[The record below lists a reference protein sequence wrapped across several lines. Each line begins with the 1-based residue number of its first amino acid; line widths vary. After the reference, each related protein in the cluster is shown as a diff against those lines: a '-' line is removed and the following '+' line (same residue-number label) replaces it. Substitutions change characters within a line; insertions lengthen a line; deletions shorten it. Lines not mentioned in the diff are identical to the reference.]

1 MSAKMGRP
9 KVAKGKQKIPFPI
22 RFTRDD
28 VASFKRAARTA
39 KVPVSEWVTLTLTKA
54 AKPT

>member
-22 RFTRDD
+22 RFSRDD
-28 VASFKRAARTA
+28 IALFKRAARRS
-39 KVPVSEWVTLTLTKA
+39 KQDVKEWVGSTLTKA
-54 AKPT
+54 ANQT

>member
-22 RFTRDD
+22 RFARDD
-28 VASFKRAARTA
+28 VASFKRAARA
-39 KVPVSEWVTLTLTKA
+39 QKVHVNEWVTSTLTKA
-54 AKPT
+54 AKLT